1 MKITSWI
8 YVTGSVMCL
17 LAVSLGAFGAHAFEQ
32 LLTEYDRL
40 ATYDTASSY
49 HFFHGFAL
57 LLLSGIDEPKH
68 LYTTKVIVAWCFIIG
83 TIIFSGSLYLL
94 SLTNIGFL
102 GAITPMGGLL
112 LLSAWLGMIKIGMV
126 WDKIK

>member
-1 MKITSWI
+1 MKITPWI
-8 YVTGSVMCL
+8 FVTGSVVCF

-57 LLLSGIDEPKH
+57 LLLSLVNEPKH
-68 LYTTKVIVAWCFIIG
+68 LHKTKLIVAWCFIIG
-83 TIIFSGSLYLL
+83 TFIFSGSLYLL
-94 SLTNIGFL
+94 SLTNIGLL
-102 GAITPMGGLL
+102 GAITPIGGLL
-112 LLSAWLGMIKIGMV
+112 ILFAWLGMIKIGLI
-126 WDKIK
+126 WNKN